1 MGLMFL
7 YLTPAFYVDVT
18 ESWISATKVQRLA
31 IIIAGIWVEM
41 IVCGLA
47 MIVWTNTQPGP
58 WLHEFSYKIILIA
71 GLAVI
76 A

>member
-18 ESWISATKVQRLA
+18 ESWISAT
-31 IIIAGIWVEM
+31 IIAGIWVEM

-47 MIVWTNTQPGP
+47 MIAWTNTQPGR
-58 WLHEFSYKIILIA
+58 WLHEFSYKIILIT